1 MRELPRDPERLK
13 HIILAIDNA
22 TSFTEGKSVED
33 LQKDPLLF
41 FATVK
46 NVEIIGE
53 ASYMISLDF
62 KANHPKT
69 PWKKI
74 VGLRHVFV
82 HEYYQILP
90 DELMNVIQ
98 KDLPPL
104 RKQVVEYL
112 KEFETTAGLPA
123 GS

>member
-69 PWKKI
+69 PWKK
-74 VGLRHVFV
+74 
-82 HEYYQILP
+82 
-90 DELMNVIQ
+90 NCW
-98 KDLPPL
+98 
-104 RKQVVEYL
+104 
-112 KEFETTAGLPA
+112 FETCLCP
-123 GS
+123 